1 MTKSLLLL
9 IGLSICQL
17 SFSQTIVYQNQFE
30 VASDWTLNSPTGV
43 NGTDPNQWVISD
55 DEGGVVVPGCGVAT
69 NGNKTLHISC
79 AGGFC
84 IGTGAIYNTGDAGLG
99 FFDTETHVRTA
110 LAANIDLTGQSNLT
124 LSFDYIAN
132 GDPGL
137 DFGKVEYSID
147 GGVSWI
153 TLSIVNPTIVC
164 GSGQGQWT
172 LFTQAL
178 PVTVNNI
185 NNFRVAFSWE
195 NDNDAVGTDPSI
207 AINNLRITTPS
218 AALPPVAVYTV
229 LPNPVCVGATVST
242 TNTST
247 NTPTSYQ
254 WGVSP
259 ATFTVTS
266 GSLTSAT
273 PTFTFSAA
281 GTYAITLVA
290 TNAFGS
296 SPMITQTVTVNAC
309 LVPVAVFT
317 ATPGFVCTGTTVS
330 TTNTSTNTPTSY
342 QWGVSPATFTVT
354 SGSLTSATP
363 TFTFSV
369 AGTYAITLVA
379 TNASGS
385 SAMVTQTVTVDPC
398 LPPTVVYTASDL
410 TPCLNVSVTL
420 TDNSLNTPTS
430 WSWTVSPI
438 AGATITGASSQNA
451 SILFTVAGTY
461 MVTLTA
467 TNAYGSSNS
476 VQTFTAAAA
485 CPGPVAAFT
494 ASTLAGCI
502 GNPITLTDAS
512 TGAPTSW
519 NWTVSPITGW
529 NFTTGTAASQN
540 PALTFTASGTYT
552 VTLDA
557 TNASGTTSTSQT
569 IVIADCAPPVPSFT
583 PSSSVLCT
591 GDCITFN
598 NTSTS
603 STPATYSWIFGNSQT
618 STLQTPPSICYT
630 AVGTYTVILV
640 VTNAFGSTTATST
653 INVSSC
659 GAPQAIFTVD
669 STLCE
674 GDCINLLDAS
684 TGSPTS
690 WSWNIPGTSLLTST
704 SQNPGLVCFTTPGTY
719 VVSLT
724 ATNAFGSTTQ
734 NITIVVDPQSSVII
748 TNPDTTIVIGTTIQL
763 NAIGSGNGA
772 YNWITY
778 VNSIYPTASTV
789 TIVPLE
795 STLYVVYYTS
805 PGGCLS
811 SDSVNITVLVPLAVG
826 VPSAFSPNGDG
837 NNDVLY
843 VKGES
848 IKSIDFRV
856 YNRLGQLVFE
866 SSDKLVGW
874 DGSFNNKPENPG
886 GFVYTLTYELYDS
899 TKGKLKGSVSLVK

>member
-229 LPNPVCVGATVST
+229 LPNPVCVGA
-242 TNTST
+242 
-247 NTPTSYQ
+247 
-254 WGVSP
+254 
-259 ATFTVTS
+259 
-266 GSLTSAT
+266 
-273 PTFTFSAA
+273 
-281 GTYAITLVA
+281 
-290 TNAFGS
+290 
-296 SPMITQTVTVNAC
+296 
-309 LVPVAVFT
+309 
-317 ATPGFVCTGTTVS
+317 TVS